1 MPLLQRIDEMCAEE
15 ITGGFSGD
23 HGDAKA
29 EVAALTAQLGF
40 ASIDLGGLEVGGYLQ
55 QFPGGPL
62 PAVNLLKL
70 G

>member
-1 MPLLQRIDEMCAEE
+1 MVFM
-15 ITGGFSGD
+15 SGD
-23 HGDAKA
+23 DGEAKA
-29 EVAALTAQLGF
+29 EVAQLIDQLGF

-62 PAVNLLKL
+62 PAVNLVKL